1 MRKRLLIIFYFAPL
15 LFFSEI
21 AGQTPCLEYN
31 YDGLRFDV
39 FADSISR
46 AENIR
51 ISYLAEWV
59 EDVVIR
65 HPEEICS
72 LDSVLEQSLAPR
84 GVRYMKDPSG
94 NIILTGSSKVITGLP
109 GNYFNTASRES
120 AIVLEEEDT
129 RPPDESQ
136 VLSSTIA
143 AKEITIGNPA
153 ERMPGKRVNF
163 SGVITEK
170 ETGEPVIGAVV
181 YAENAEV
188 GSITDNNGYF
198 VMTLPSGQHTI
209 TLRCVGM
216 ENQTINLNLNEAGST
231 KIEMKEE
238 ITALRGVIVVAD
250 KGKNVSGMQIG
261 LNKISVELI
270 KQIPAVMGESDVLK
284 TAILLPGVQTV
295 GEGAAGFNVRGGST
309 DQNLIL
315 LNSAPVFNSSHFFGF
330 FSAFNPDLVKEFE
343 LYKSGIPAEFGGRI
357 SSVFQI
363 TTKSGN
369 TKKLS
374 GSGGISPVTAR
385 LMVEGPTVGE
395 TGSFLIGARS
405 TFSDFLLKQFKV
417 PTLQRSSAAFYDA
430 NLIVN
435 QTINENNDLSLS
447 LYTSNDEFQLSS
459 DTLYNYN
466 NINGTLEWKHD
477 FSDKLISETKAI
489 FSHYDY
495 NVNSTE
501 NEVNAFD
508 LNYAIDYLEG
518 RTDFRYFL
526 NNVHTLKFGISST
539 WYLLEPGSKYPVGEK
554 SLVNPIQLE
563 NENANEVAVYLSDEY
578 NINQRLSVYG
588 GLRFSYYRYLGPKT
602 VNYYSEGPREPYNL
616 DESVFETDRTIKR
629 YAGPAARLSLRY
641 KVDNVS
647 SLKLSYNRMRQY
659 LHMLSNTTA
668 ISPTDIW
675 KLSDTHISPQLGD
688 QVALG
693 YYRDF
698 NNNTIETSAEIY
710 YKHIQDMIEY
720 KGGASLI
727 LNELI
732 ETDLIDGTGN
742 AYGLEL
748 LIKKK
753 YGRLN
758 GLVSYTYSRTLMK
771 VVSEYPEETINRGN
785 LYPANYDKPNDLTA
799 VVSYK
804 FSRRFSISS
813 NITYSTGRPITLP
826 VAKYKLR
833 SSEYV
838 HYSFRNE
845 YRVPNYFRC
854 DLSLNLEG
862 NLRSKKLAHSSWSLS
877 VYNVTGRNN
886 VYSIYF
892 VSRSGKIQ
900 GYKLSIFSEPIPTL
914 TYSFKF

>member
-1 MRKRLLIIFYFAPL
+1 MSRTRLIIL
-15 LFFSEI
+15 LFF
-21 AGQTPCLEYN
+21 ALTAWVNGFAQDPCLVNNYN
-31 YDGLRFDV
+31 GLHFDV
-39 FADSISR
+39 FADSLFRS
-46 AENIR
+46 ENIS
-51 ISYLAEWV
+51 IFYE
-59 EDVVIR
+59 EDWTGELIVD
-65 HPEEICS
+65 HPDGMCS
-72 LDSVLEQSLAPR
+72 LNGVLERTLKPE
-84 GVRYMKDPSG
+84 GIGFIEDPSG
-94 NIILTGSSKVITGLP
+94 NFILTGKEQIVTELP
-109 GNYFNTASRES
+109 ESYFTRNTQKTE
-120 AIVLEEEDT
+120 IILEEEDGMS
-129 RPPDESQ
+129 PGENQ
-136 VLSSTIA
+136 VLSSAISSRS
-143 AKEITIGNPA
+143 ISIGNPA
-153 ERMPGKRVNF
+153 SRIAGRRVNF
-163 SGVITEK
+163 SGVIREK
-170 ETGEPVIGAVV
+170 ETGEPVVGAVV
-181 YAENAEV
+181 YAESAEV

-216 ENQTINLNLNEAGST
+216 ENQTINLVLNESGST
-231 KIEMKEE
+231 EIEMKEE

-261 LNKISVELI
+261 LNKISVDLI
-270 KQIPAVMGESDVLK
+270 KQIPAVMGEADVLK

-315 LNSAPVFNSSHFFGF
+315 LNSSPVFNSSHFFGF

-343 LYKSGIPAEFGGRI
+343 LYKSGIPAEYGGRI
-357 SSVFQI
+357 SSVFEI

-385 LMVEGPTVGE
+385 LMVEGPTVKE
-395 TGSFLIGARS
+395 KGSFLLGARS
-405 TFSDFLLKQFKV
+405 TFSDYLLRQFKV
-417 PTLQRSSAAFYDA
+417 STLQRSSASFYDA
-430 NLIVN
+430 NLIVS
-435 QTINENNDLSLS
+435 QTINENNDLSIS

-459 DTLYNYN
+459 DTLYTYN
-466 NINGTLEWKHD
+466 NLNGTVEWKHD
-477 FSDKLISETKAI
+477 FSDKLINETKAI
-489 FSHYDY
+489 YSHYDY
-495 NVNSTE
+495 NVNSTV
-501 NEVNAFD
+501 NEINAFD
-508 LNYAIDYLEG
+508 LSYAIDYLEA
-518 RTDFRYFL
+518 RSDFRYFL
-526 NNVHTLKFGISST
+526 SNLHTLKFGISSS
-539 WYLLEPGSKYPVGEK
+539 WYMLQPGSLIPAGEQ
-554 SLVNPIQLE
+554 SLVEPFSLE
-563 NENANEVAVYLSDEY
+563 DEQANEMALYISDEY

-602 VNYYSEGPREPYNL
+602 VNYYVEGPVEPYNL
-616 DESVFETDRTIKR
+616 NESVYETDHTIR
-629 YAGPAARLSLRY
+629 SYAGPAARLSLRY

-675 KLSDTHISPQLGD
+675 KLSDTHIRPQLGD

-698 NNNTIETSAEIY
+698 SNNTIETSAEIY
-710 YKHIQDMIEY
+710 YKHIQDLIEY

-727 LNELI
+727 LNEMI
-732 ETDLIDGTGN
+732 ETDLVSGIGD

-748 LIKKK
+748 LVKKK

-758 GLVSYTYSRTLMK
+758 GLLSYTYSRTLVK
-771 VVSEYPEETINRGN
+771 VASEYTEESINKG
-785 LYPANYDKPNDLTA
+785 LYYPANYDKPNDLTA
-799 VVSYK
+799 VISYK

-826 VAKYKLR
+826 VAKYKIR
-833 SSEYV
+833 GSEYV

-845 YRVPNYFRC
+845 YRVPDYFRA

-862 NLRSKKLAHSSWSLS
+862 NLKSQKLAHSSWSLS
-877 VYNVTGRNN
+877 VYNLTGRNN

-892 VSRSGKIQ
+892 VSQSGKIQ